1 MTHQRSTV
9 AVVDDDSSVCR
20 SLRRLLMSAGYDV
33 LLFPSAAAFLD
44 GYRTGC
50 CGCVV
55 LDILLP
61 GISGLDLQQELTA
74 RGITVPIVFITGHG
88 DIPMSVR
95 AMKAGAVDFLT
106 KPFDPEGLLKSI
118 DQALRLDVQRR
129 AEQAEVDDIQARLAR
144 LTPREREV
152 MERVV
157 TGLLNKEIA
166 SDLGIAE
173 KTIKVHRARV
183 MEKMGVESL
192 AELVHLAETVSLGL
206 ARR

>member
-1 MTHQRSTV
+1 MTQERPTV
-9 AVVDDDSSVCR
+9 AVVDDDASVCR

-33 LLFPSAAAFLD
+33 LPFPSAAAFLD
-44 GYRTGC
+44 GYRPGS
-50 CGCVV
+50 CGCLV

-61 GISGLDLQQELTA
+61 GITGLDLQQELTA
-74 RGITVPIVFITGHG
+74 RGITVPVVFITGHG

-118 DQALRLDVQRR
+118 DQALRLDAQRR
-129 AEQAEVDDIQARLAR
+129 ADQAEIDDIQARLAR

-152 MERVV
+152 MEHVV

-166 SDLGIAE
+166 SELGIAE